1 MYSSINNILTAVQN
15 KDIELASVYD
25 NPNKLGDGE
34 HRNDKSRTAWKEKK
48 QNYNMYN
55 NKTQTPSSELVQC
68 FRYYL
73 CKFIST

>member
-1 MYSSINNILTAVQN
+1 MVSIEMIKA
-15 KDIELASVYD
+15 EL
-25 NPNKLGDGE
+25 PEK
-34 HRNDKSRTAWKEKK
+34 KKK